1 MALFPQFTRPEFF
14 IHDIFYFGAIKML
27 CLTVVMTSYALMGRR
42 VFNYLGESPWTNTI
56 SRVLGGG
63 IIVAAIAVARG

>member
-1 MALFPQFTRPEFF
+1 
-14 IHDIFYFGAIKML
+14 ML